1 MFLQNLVGGLTALGN
16 TQGLIYLFGGSLIGV
31 VFGVIPGL
39 GGAVIL
45 SIILAFI
52 YHISLT
58 GTICL
63 FLAVQA
69 ASYYSASVTSILL
82 NTPAHPEAFAVTF
95 DGFPM
100 AQRGEAGRALGIS
113 ATATCLGGLVG
124 CAVLVGFIQI
134 VNQLP
139 LIFHPPEFVALVL
152 IALLLVGTLG
162 TDKVSKAIVS
172 AGIGIVLS
180 AIGTDPVT
188 AVQRFTF
195 GSVALISGISLVSLA
210 LGLFAVPQMILI
222 FGTATTIAR
231 QDMMGNEVEAQE
243 AVGLQKGFSKQIL
256 QGMGEAATH
265 WVALIRGGL
274 IGVMTGVIPGIGGF
288 AANFL
293 SYGVAQQTSKNRALF
308 GTGIPEGIIAPEASS
323 LSKEAGSMIPIIGL
337 GIPGGVG
344 GALFLAAL
352 VIKGVHVG
360 YGFNTQYP
368 TLPYEMMWVIAL
380 GGIIGTAIGLLASP
394 LLARITLVPGPL
406 LLPFIMVLSALGPFV
421 ADISFFTVVEGL
433 VFTIV
438 GFLLRRLRY
447 SLAAFAIGLVLGP
460 TLENNI
466 FLTHEVFPGWSFVTA
481 RPLADVLFAIA
492 IGVMILKA
500 VQLRGDARKANPPI
514 EEEDPIKRAEIEAA
528 RFAKQN
534 PYPQLAML
542 TTLVLFGLSLTI
554 VVYSLVEFRWN
565 SALFPVLGGGM
576 ATLGAAWRVPPDIAA
591 YIHYLKIRKVLKA
604 DRLAAIAPLPEI
616 DAKTGKKPLPTI
628 VEKMWGWNGQY
639 TRETFGIAIYCALT
653 GAMYVFG
660 FLLTVPVFTVLYGM
674 WAARRVMPSVTKRI
688 IYSAV
693 GAGVLWGAT
702 YEMLNLLHL
711 TFTAMINL

>member
-1 MFLQNLVGGLTALGN
+1 MLKNLVDGLTTLGS
-16 TQGLIYLFGGSLIGV
+16 TQALIYLFGGSLIGV

-100 AQRGEAGRALGIS
+100 SQRGEAGRALGIS
-113 ATATCLGGLVG
+113 ATATCIGGIIG

-134 VNQLP
+134 VNELP

-172 AGIGIVLS
+172 AGIGIMLS

-195 GSVALISGISLVSLA
+195 GSVDLISGISLVSLA
-210 LGLFAVPQMILI
+210 LGLFAVPQMVLI

-231 QDMMGNEVEAQE
+231 QDMMGNEVAAQD
-243 AVGLQKGFSKQIL
+243 AVGLQKGFGKQIF
-256 QGMGEAATH
+256 QGIGDALGH

-274 IGVMTGVIPGIGGF
+274 IGVCCGIIPGIGGF

-293 SYGVAQQTSKNRALF
+293 SYGVAQQTSKQRELF

-360 YGFNTQYP
+360 YGFDTEYP
-368 TLPYEMMWVIAL
+368 SLPYEMMWVIML
-380 GGIIGTAIGLLASP
+380 GGIIGTLVGLCASP
-394 LLARITLVPGPL
+394 LLARVTKVPGPL
-406 LLPFIMVLSALGPFV
+406 LVPFIMVLSALGPFV
-421 ADISFFTVVEGL
+421 ADIAFFSVVEGL
-433 VFTIV
+433 VFTIT

-466 FLTHEVFPGWSFVTA
+466 FLTHEVFPGWSFVSA

-492 IGVMILKA
+492 IGVMILKT
-500 VQLRGDARKANPPI
+500 VQLHGDAKKANPPI
-514 EEEDPIKRAEIEAA
+514 TEEDPDKRAELEAE
-528 RFAKQN
+528 RFRKQN
-534 PYPQLAML
+534 PFPQLAFL
-542 TTLVLFGLSLTI
+542 TTLTLFALSLAITI
-554 VVYSLVEFRWN
+554 YAIEEYRWN
-565 SALFPVLGGGM
+565 SALFPVLGAGM
-576 ATLGAAWRVPPDIAA
+576 ATLGSLWRLPTDAISYVR
-591 YIHYLKIRKVLKA
+591 YLKLRKILRANVVYVEPVYEVHA
-604 DRLAAIAPLPEI
+604 V
-616 DAKTGKKPLPTI
+616 TGKRLPPKI
-628 VEKMWGWNGQY
+628 ADKSWGYNGQY
-639 TRETFGIAIYCALT
+639 TRELFALALYCALI
-653 GAMYVFG
+653 GGMYVFG
-660 FLLTVPVFTVLYGM
+660 FYLAVPVFTILYGLF
-674 WAARRVMPSVTKRI
+674 ATKRI
-688 IYSAV
+688 FPGIIKRLIYSGI
-693 GAGVLWGAT
+693 GAGVLWLAA